1 MVLPYAVENMKII
14 DKETVDAL
22 LKYDKLIEAL
32 RQIFQSTFTMPVRH
46 HHFYQNKEGSE
57 NTLILMPSWTDTY
70 IGIKQ
75 VVVAP
80 GNHNKKLPAIH
91 ALYTLLD
98 AVTGE
103 FLAQMDAAGLT
114 SRRTAC
120 TSALAASYLARE
132 DSKALLIVGGGKV
145 AQHLV
150 QAHSVVRKYDQILIW
165 TRNASKGTDLVA
177 NLQQAGFSN
186 VAYADNLEE
195 AVGRADVIS
204 CATLSHEPL
213 VKGEW
218 IKAGTHLDLIG
229 SHTPKTREVDDSA
242 ILKSSIFVD
251 SRAGALHETGE
262 LAIPIATGV
271 LDPDSIKGDI
281 KELCCGEIMGRS
293 SLKEITLF
301 KSAGLAI
308 EDLAAALLVYERVIE
323 AKNVSL

>member
-1 MVLPYAVENMKII
+1 MFRVLPNAVEHMKII
-14 DKETVDAL
+14 EKETIDAI

-46 HHFYQNKEGSE
+46 HHFYQNAEGTE
-57 NTLILMPSWTDTY
+57 NTLILMPSWTDNY

-80 GNHNKKLPAIH
+80 DNHTKQLPAIH

-98 AVTGE
+98 AVTGQPV
-103 FLAQMDAAGLT
+103 AQMDAAGLT

-132 DSKALLIVGGGKV
+132 DSKTLLIVGGGKV
-145 AQHLV
+145 AQHLL
-150 QAHSVVRKYDQILIW
+150 QAHSAVRHYSQVFIW
-165 TRNASKGTDLVA
+165 TRNPSKGATLVSDL
-177 NLQQAGFSN
+177 QKAGFDH
-186 VAYADNLEE
+186 VTYVDNLKE
-195 AVGRADVIS
+195 AVGQADVIS

-213 VKGEW
+213 ILGEW

-229 SHTPKTREVDDSA
+229 SHTPKTREVDDTA
-242 ILKSSIFVD
+242 IMKSSIFVD

-262 LAIPIATGV
+262 LAIPIITGV
-271 LDPDSIKGDI
+271 LDPQSIKGDI
-281 KELCCGEIMGRS
+281 KELCCGEIKGRS
-293 SLKEITLF
+293 SSTEITLF

-308 EDLAAALLVYERVIE
+308 EDLAAALLVYQSV
-323 AKNVSL
+323 V

>member
-1 MVLPYAVENMKII
+1 MFRVLPNAVEHMKII
-14 DKETVDAL
+14 EKETIDAI

-32 RQIFQSTFTMPVRH
+32 RQTFQSTFTMPVRH
-46 HHFYQNKEGSE
+46 HHFYQNAEGTE
-57 NTLILMPSWTDTY
+57 NTLILMPSWTDNY

-80 GNHNKKLPAIH
+80 DNHTKQLPAIH

-98 AVTGE
+98 AVTGQPV
-103 FLAQMDAAGLT
+103 AQMDAAGLT

-132 DSKALLIVGGGKV
+132 DSKTLLIVGGGKV
-145 AQHLV
+145 AQHLL
-150 QAHSVVRKYDQILIW
+150 QAHSAVRHYSQVFIW
-165 TRNASKGTDLVA
+165 TRNPSKGATLVSDL
-177 NLQQAGFSN
+177 QKEGFDH
-186 VAYADNLEE
+186 VTYVDNLKE
-195 AVGRADVIS
+195 AVGQADVIS

-213 VKGEW
+213 ILGEW

-229 SHTPKTREVDDSA
+229 SHTPKTREVDDTA
-242 ILKSSIFVD
+242 IIKSSIFVD

-271 LDPDSIKGDI
+271 LDPQSIKGDI
-281 KELCCGEIMGRS
+281 KELCCGEIKGRS
-293 SLKEITLF
+293 SSTEITLF

-308 EDLAAALLVYERVIE
+308 EDLAAALLVYQSV
-323 AKNVSL
+323 V

>member
-1 MVLPYAVENMKII
+1 MKII
-14 DKETVDAL
+14 DKETIESI

-32 RQIFQSTFTMPVRH
+32 RQIFQSTFTMPIRH
-46 HHFYQNKEGSE
+46 HHFYQNAEGVE
-57 NTLILMPSWTDTY
+57 NTLILMPSWTDHY

-80 GNHNKKLPAIH
+80 ENHRKNLQAIH

-103 FLAQMDAAGLT
+103 PLVQMDAAGLT

-132 DSKALLIVGGGKV
+132 DSKILLIVGGGKV

-150 QAHSVVRKYDQILIW
+150 QAHSVVRQYDQILIW
-165 TRNASKGTDLVA
+165 TRNKSKGAVLVSE
-177 NLQQAGFSN
+177 LQQEGFSN
-186 VAYADNLEE
+186 VAYVDNLKE
-195 AVGRADVIS
+195 AVSLADVLS
-204 CATLSHEPL
+204 CATLSQEPL
-213 VKGEW
+213 IKGEW

-229 SHTPKTREVDDSA
+229 SHTPKTREVDDTA
-242 ILKSSIFVD
+242 ILKSTIFVD

-262 LAIPIATGV
+262 LAIPIATGI

-281 KELCCGEIMGRS
+281 KELCRGEIMGRS
-293 SLKEITLF
+293 SSAEITLF

-308 EDLAAALLVYERVIE
+308 EDLAAALLVYQTVI
-323 AKNVSL
+323 

>member
-1 MVLPYAVENMKII
+1 MVLPNAVEHMKII
-14 DKETVDAL
+14 EKETIDAI

-46 HHFYQNKEGSE
+46 HHFYQNAEGTE
-57 NTLILMPSWTDTY
+57 NTLILMPSWTDNY

-80 GNHNKKLPAIH
+80 ENHTKQLPAIH

-98 AVTGE
+98 AVTGQP
-103 FLAQMDAAGLT
+103 LAQMDAAGLT

-132 DSKALLIVGGGKV
+132 DSKTLLIVGGGKV

-150 QAHSVVRKYDQILIW
+150 QAHSAVRQYNEVLVW
-165 TRNASKGTDLVA
+165 TRNPSKGAGLVSD
-177 NLQQAGFSN
+177 LQQAGFN
-186 VAYADNLEE
+186 HVTYVDNLKE
-195 AVGRADVIS
+195 AVSRADVVS

-213 VKGEW
+213 IKGEW

-229 SHTPKTREVDDSA
+229 SHTPKTREVDDIA
-242 ILKSSIFVD
+242 IRKSSIFVD

-271 LDPDSIKGDI
+271 LNPDSIKGDI
-281 KELCCGEIMGRS
+281 KELCCGKIKGRS
-293 SLKEITLF
+293 SSTEITLF

-308 EDLAAALLVYERVIE
+308 EDLAAALLVYQSV
-323 AKNVSL
+323 V

>member
-1 MVLPYAVENMKII
+1 MKII
-14 DKETVDAL
+14 EKKTIESI

-32 RQIFQSTFTMPVRH
+32 HQIFQSTFTMPVRH
-46 HHFYQNKEGSE
+46 HHFYQNAEGTE
-57 NTLILMPSWTDTY
+57 NTLILMPSWTDNY

-75 VVVAP
+75 VVVASE
-80 GNHNKKLPAIH
+80 NHTKNLPAIH

-103 FLAQMDAAGLT
+103 PLAQMDAAGLT

-132 DSKALLIVGGGKV
+132 DSETLLIVGGGKV
-145 AQHLV
+145 AHHLV
-150 QAHSVVRKYDQILIW
+150 QAHSAVRKYDQILIW
-165 TRNASKGTDLVA
+165 TRNQSKGAVLVSDM
-177 NLQQAGFSN
+177 QKAGFNN
-186 VAYADNLEE
+186 VAYIDNLKE
-195 AVGRADVIS
+195 AVSLADVVS

-213 VKGEW
+213 IQGDW

-229 SHTPKTREVDDSA
+229 SHTPKTREVDDTA
-242 ILKSSIFVD
+242 IMKSSIFVD

-262 LAIPIATGV
+262 LAIPIATGI
-271 LDPDSIKGDI
+271 LDPNSIKGDI

-293 SLKEITLF
+293 SSTEITLF

-308 EDLAAALLVYERVIE
+308 EDLAAALLVYQSVIE
-323 AKNVSL
+323 D